1 MQKRRKRFLGA
12 CGFVAVM
19 AMTAVA
25 VATPAPEAE
34 AKSSESTISVTVGDT
49 PTASYVHFVSPPD
62 GTIVNQKTLTIKAV
76 ANEVSS
82 VKYSLNCVKG
92 NGEQFQEVIKTLGGA
107 ENQEFDFNIG
117 GLDTSQADCTLRA
130 DATSND
136 GGTVSDVVTFKYRS
150 LYVQIKDEKAEN
162 GDPIT
167 DVRMSDDVYSLVVQV
182 YDKQGN
188 PVFVTKDGKEEPL
201 LIGRDQFNMDTLQL
215 DVVLPMGKYG
225 ALAGEYDLVITAYGD
240 DGKTVVSM
248 NTNRFTYDPGKTP
261 VDPDDPDGGKTPE
274 VPGTGSVLGDLNISR
289 IDYILTGLIA
299 FGAIV
304 AFAIYLAFRKN
315 RR

>member
-76 ANEVSS
+76 ANGVSS

-92 NGEQFQEVIKTLGGA
+92 NGEQFQEVIKTLGGV

-136 GGTVSDVVTFKYRS
+136 GGIVSDVVTFKYRS

-162 GDPIT
+162 GDPIA

-188 PVFVTKDGKEEPL
+188 PVFITKDGKEEPL

-248 NTNRFTYDPGKTP
+248 NTNRFTYDPGKIP
-261 VDPDDPDGGKTPE
+261 VDPDDSDGGKTPE